1 MIVDSMINKLG
12 KSPDEI
18 AQQAVMK
25 TSPVPVPQQTQ
36 IPQSP
41 QPTESPQPTIGVSS
55 PQELDMQVMSAADQQ
70 MLDNLL
76 QRGQLAQSAPLN
88 PIGQELALAGQGDD
102 TELAHL
108 TAGEVVIP
116 PEMLEDEEF
125 ESMLEMKF
133 RELGINPEE
142 AVVGSGVASLN
153 PMTGL
158 EEFGFFKKLGRR
170 LKKFAKKIAPVAGP
184 LANFI
189 PGVGPVIAGAIGA
202 GTNLVAGKGFKGA
215 LTGALSGYG
224 TGKAFGN
231 IANVGGMGDA
241 AFAKAQFGDKLRA
254 LKSGFQQGGIR
265 SIFGNVGQAGGQ
277 QLQGVVGGSPI
288 LTGDTAGE
296 VGQSIDLQSM
306 VPTIM
311 DETGRPIPVN
321 EIVDAVSTGGRKFSF
336 LDDILG
342 IDKSGAGLV
351 GSIRNRLLGGG
362 QQGEGGG
369 GLLGGGGLGSLL
381 GLAGAGAL
389 AGKLGQLAFQ
399 EAKNQRGVPLTPLTT
414 MDASGRY
421 NIEAEI
427 ARRTGQPAPN
437 PVEFGLLPQGTIP
450 ELSGGQPRPM
460 AYGGEVYGNG
470 LEDLTGGLARGMAE
484 GGEVDKKTAGFVMRM
499 EMADK
504 KIDGLIPPATS
515 QADQLSMETGA
526 VISDKE
532 IEYDQRAIN
541 NVIRNFAPFE
551 DAARQFTTGVL
562 RKETGAVISESEIDN
577 VISRFVPQVGDS
589 PDTIAQK
596 SRARKDF
603 IQFYKPFLKQETKS
617 VGTASFMGGGPVM
630 QYAQGGAV
638 QRLQEGGELEPQ
650 DFPRRD
656 GPINGA
662 GTETSDDIPAML
674 SDGEFVMT
682 GRAVRGAGSYEIQNQ
697 GGIISLVP
705 SLEEDRNRGMENM
718 YKIMDAFESSAQPS
732 S

>member
-25 TSPVPVPQQTQ
+25 TSPVSVPQQPQ
-36 IPQSP
+36 IPQRP
-41 QPTESPQPTIGVSS
+41 QPTTDVASPQ
-55 PQELDMQVMSAADQQ
+55 DMQVMSTADQQ
-70 MLDNLL
+70 MLDNLV
-76 QRGQLAQSAPLN
+76 QRGQIAQSAPLN

-254 LKSGFQQGGIR
+254 LKSGFQQGGLR
-265 SIFGNVGQAGGQ
+265 SIFGNVGQ
-277 QLQGVVGGSPI
+277 
-288 LTGDTAGE
+288 AGE

-311 DETGRPIPVN
+311 DETGKPIPVN

-351 GSIRNRLLGGG
+351 GTIRNRLLGGG
-362 QQGEGGG
+362 QEGEGGG

-427 ARRTGQPAPN
+427 ARRMGQPAPN

-460 AYGGEVYGNG
+460 AYGGGVYGNG
-470 LEDLTGGLARGMAE
+470 LEDLQGGMVSGMEE

-515 QADQLSMETGA
+515 RADQLSMETGA

-577 VISRFVPQVGDS
+577 VMSRFVPQVGDS

-603 IQFYKPFLKQETKS
+603 IQFYKPFLKQGTKS

-638 QRLQEGGELEPQ
+638 QRLQEGGEPEPQ

>member
-1 MIVDSMINKLG
+1 MINKLG

-18 AQQAVMK
+18 AQQAVLN
-25 TSPVPVPQQTQ
+25 TSPVSVPQQPQ

-41 QPTESPQPTIGVSS
+41 QPTTDVASPQ
-55 PQELDMQVMSAADQQ
+55 DMQVMSTADQQ
-70 MLDNLL
+70 MLDNLV
-76 QRGQLAQSAPLN
+76 QRGQIAQSAPLN

-254 LKSGFQQGGIR
+254 LKGGLQQGGIR
-265 SIFGNVGQAGGQ
+265 SIFGNVGQA
-277 QLQGVVGGSPI
+277 
-288 LTGDTAGE
+288 DE

-321 EIVDAVSTGGRKFSF
+321 EIVDAVSSGGQQDNYLNMLSKTNQQIQDLASGSGTRRFSF

-351 GSIRNRLLGGG
+351 GSIRDRLLGGG
-362 QQGEGGG
+362 QEGEGGGG

-437 PVEFGLLPQGTIP
+437 PVEFGLLPQGTLP

-460 AYGGEVYGNG
+460 AYGGGVYGNG
-470 LEDLTGGLARGMAE
+470 LEDLTGGLARGM
-484 GGEVDKKTAGFVMRM
+484 
-499 EMADK
+499 
-504 KIDGLIPPATS
+504 
-515 QADQLSMETGA
+515 
-526 VISDKE
+526 
-532 IEYDQRAIN
+532 
-541 NVIRNFAPFE
+541 
-551 DAARQFTTGVL
+551 
-562 RKETGAVISESEIDN
+562 
-577 VISRFVPQVGDS
+577 
-589 PDTIAQK
+589 
-596 SRARKDF
+596 
-603 IQFYKPFLKQETKS
+603 
-617 VGTASFMGGGPVM
+617 MGGGPVM

-705 SLEEDRNRGMENM
+705 SFEEDRNRGMENM

>member
-1 MIVDSMINKLG
+1 MINKLG

-18 AQQAVMK
+18 AQQAVLN
-25 TSPVPVPQQTQ
+25 TSPVSVPQQTQ

-41 QPTESPQPTIGVSS
+41 QPIIGVAS
-55 PQELDMQVMSAADQQ
+55 PQELDMQEMSADDQQ
-70 MLDNLL
+70 MLDNLI
-76 QRGQLAQSAPLN
+76 QRGQLAQSAPLGD
-88 PIGQELALAGQGDD
+88 IGQELAMAGQGED

-108 TAGEVVIP
+108 RAGEVVIP

-142 AVVGSGVASLN
+142 AVVGAGIASLN

-158 EEFGFFKKLGRR
+158 EEFGFFKKIGKK
-170 LKKFAKKIAPVAGP
+170 LKKFAKKIAPYAGT

-189 PGVGPVIAGAIGA
+189 PGVGPPLAAAIGA
-202 GTNLVAGKGFKGA
+202 GTNLVAGKGIKGA
-215 LTGALSGYG
+215 VTGAISGYG

-254 LKSGFQQGGIR
+254 LGSGLKQGGIR
-265 SIFGNVGQAGGQ
+265 SIFGNVGQAGD
-277 QLQGVVGGSPI
+277 VIS
-288 LTGDTAGE
+288 
-296 VGQSIDLQSM
+296 
-306 VPTIM
+306 
-311 DETGRPIPVN
+311 
-321 EIVDAVSTGGRKFSF
+321 
-336 LDDILG
+336 
-342 IDKSGAGLV
+342 
-351 GSIRNRLLGGG
+351 GGG
-362 QQGEGGG
+362 QVVYDQEGLPIGLSQGQGQSGGG
-369 GLLGGGGLGSLL
+369 GFLSGLIGGGQGGSGGGGLGNLL

-399 EAKNQRGVPLTPLTT
+399 EAKGQTGVPLTPLTT

-427 ARRTGQPAPN
+427 ARRMGQPAPN
-437 PVEFGLLPQGTIP
+437 PVEFGLLPQGTLP

-460 AYGGEVYGNG
+460 AYGGGVYGNG
-470 LEDLTGGLARGMAE
+470 LEDLQGGMVSGM
-484 GGEVDKKTAGFVMRM
+484 
-499 EMADK
+499 
-504 KIDGLIPPATS
+504 
-515 QADQLSMETGA
+515 
-526 VISDKE
+526 
-532 IEYDQRAIN
+532 
-541 NVIRNFAPFE
+541 
-551 DAARQFTTGVL
+551 
-562 RKETGAVISESEIDN
+562 
-577 VISRFVPQVGDS
+577 
-589 PDTIAQK
+589 
-596 SRARKDF
+596 
-603 IQFYKPFLKQETKS
+603 
-617 VGTASFMGGGPVM
+617 MGGGPVM

-638 QRLQEGGELEPQ
+638 QRLQEGGEPEPQ
-650 DFPRRD
+650 DFPRKD

-682 GRAVRGAGSYEIQNQ
+682 GRAVRGAGSFEIQNQ

>member
-18 AQQAVMK
+18 AQQAVMN
-25 TSPVPVPQQTQ
+25 TSPVSVPQQPQ
-36 IPQSP
+36 ITQSP
-41 QPTESPQPTIGVSS
+41 QPTIDVASPQ
-55 PQELDMQVMSAADQQ
+55 DMQVMSTADQQ
-70 MLDNLL
+70 MLDNLV
-76 QRGQLAQSAPLN
+76 QRGQIAQSAPLN

-184 LANFI
+184 IANFI

-288 LTGDTAGE
+288 LTGDTASE
-296 VGQSIDLQSM
+296 VGESIDLQSL
-306 VPTIM
+306 VPT
-311 DETGRPIPVN
+311 
-321 EIVDAVSTGGRKFSF
+321 DAVSTGGRKFSF

-342 IDKSGAGLV
+342 IDPNNKGLV

-362 QQGEGGG
+362 QEGEGGG

-460 AYGGEVYGNG
+460 AYGGGVYGNG
-470 LEDLTGGLARGMAE
+470 LEDLTGGLARGMEE
-484 GGEVDKKTAGFVMRM
+484 GGEVDKRLLSSVMRM

-532 IEYDQRAIN
+532 IEYDPRAIN
-541 NVIRNFAPFE
+541 YVIRNFAPFE
-551 DAARQFTTGVL
+551 DAARQFTAGVL

-577 VISRFVPQVGDS
+577 VMSRFVPQVGDS

-630 QYAQGGAV
+630 AYADGGAV

-705 SLEEDRNRGMENM
+705 SFEEDRNRGMENM

>member
-18 AQQAVMK
+18 AQQAVMN
-25 TSPVPVPQQTQ
+25 TSPMSMPQQTQ

-41 QPTESPQPTIGVSS
+41 QPTTGVAN
-55 PQELDMQVMSAADQQ
+55 PQELDMQGMSADDQQ

-76 QRGQLAQSAPLN
+76 QRGQLAQSAPLGD
-88 PIGQELALAGQGDD
+88 IGQELAMQGQGDD

-142 AVVGSGVASLN
+142 AVVGAGVASLN

-158 EEFGFFKKLGRR
+158 EEFGFFKKLGKK

-202 GTNLVAGKGFKGA
+202 GTNLVAGKGIKGA
-215 LTGALSGYG
+215 ITGALSGYG

-254 LKSGFQQGGIR
+254 LKGGLQQGGIR
-265 SIFGNVGQAGGQ
+265 SIFGNVGQAGDVISGGGQ
-277 QLQGVVGGSPI
+277 VVYGQEGLPMGMGQGQGQVSGS
-288 LTGDTAGE
+288 
-296 VGQSIDLQSM
+296 
-306 VPTIM
+306 
-311 DETGRPIPVN
+311 GRRGFN
-321 EIVDAVSTGGRKFSF
+321 F

-342 IDKSGAGLV
+342 IDPSGKGLV
-351 GSIRNRLLGGG
+351 GSVKNRLLGGG
-362 QQGEGGG
+362 QGEGGG

-399 EAKNQRGVPLTPLTT
+399 EAKGQTGVPLTPLTT

-427 ARRTGQPAPN
+427 ARRMGQPAPN
-437 PVEFGLLPQGTIP
+437 PVEFGLLPQGTLP

-460 AYGGEVYGNG
+460 AYGGGVYGNG
-470 LEDLTGGLARGMAE
+470 LEDLQGGMVSGM
-484 GGEVDKKTAGFVMRM
+484 
-499 EMADK
+499 
-504 KIDGLIPPATS
+504 
-515 QADQLSMETGA
+515 
-526 VISDKE
+526 
-532 IEYDQRAIN
+532 
-541 NVIRNFAPFE
+541 
-551 DAARQFTTGVL
+551 
-562 RKETGAVISESEIDN
+562 
-577 VISRFVPQVGDS
+577 
-589 PDTIAQK
+589 
-596 SRARKDF
+596 
-603 IQFYKPFLKQETKS
+603 
-617 VGTASFMGGGPVM
+617 MGGGPVM

-638 QRLQEGGELEPQ
+638 QRLQEGGEPEPQ

>member
-1 MIVDSMINKLG
+1 M
-12 KSPDEI
+12 
-18 AQQAVMK
+18 
-25 TSPVPVPQQTQ
+25 
-36 IPQSP
+36 
-41 QPTESPQPTIGVSS
+41 
-55 PQELDMQVMSAADQQ
+55 
-70 MLDNLL
+70 
-76 QRGQLAQSAPLN
+76 
-88 PIGQELALAGQGDD
+88 AGQGED

-108 TAGEVVIP
+108 RAGEVVIP

-142 AVVGSGVASLN
+142 AVVGAGIASLN

-158 EEFGFFKKLGRR
+158 EEFGFFKKIGKK
-170 LKKFAKKIAPVAGP
+170 LKKFAKKIAPYAGT

-189 PGVGPVIAGAIGA
+189 PGVGPPLAAAIGA
-202 GTNLVAGKGFKGA
+202 GTNLVAGKGIKGA
-215 LTGALSGYG
+215 VTGAISGYG

-254 LKSGFQQGGIR
+254 LGSGLKQGGIR
-265 SIFGNVGQAGGQ
+265 SIFGNVGQAGDVISGGGQ
-277 QLQGVVGGSPI
+277 VVYDQGDLPFDLSQGQGQVSGS
-288 LTGDTAGE
+288 
-296 VGQSIDLQSM
+296 
-306 VPTIM
+306 
-311 DETGRPIPVN
+311 GRRGFN
-321 EIVDAVSTGGRKFSF
+321 F

-342 IDKSGAGLV
+342 IDPSGKGLV
-351 GSIRNRLLGGG
+351 GSVRDRLLGGG
-362 QQGEGGG
+362 QGEGGG

-389 AGKLGQLAFQ
+389 AGKLGQMAFQ

-437 PVEFGLLPQGTIP
+437 PVEFGLLPQGTLP

-460 AYGGEVYGNG
+460 AYGGGVYGNG
-470 LEDLTGGLARGMAE
+470 LEDLQGGMVSGM
-484 GGEVDKKTAGFVMRM
+484 
-499 EMADK
+499 
-504 KIDGLIPPATS
+504 
-515 QADQLSMETGA
+515 
-526 VISDKE
+526 
-532 IEYDQRAIN
+532 
-541 NVIRNFAPFE
+541 
-551 DAARQFTTGVL
+551 
-562 RKETGAVISESEIDN
+562 
-577 VISRFVPQVGDS
+577 
-589 PDTIAQK
+589 
-596 SRARKDF
+596 
-603 IQFYKPFLKQETKS
+603 
-617 VGTASFMGGGPVM
+617 MGGGPVM
-630 QYAQGGAV
+630 AYADGGAV

-650 DFPRRD
+650 DFPRKD

-697 GGIISLVP
+697 GGIISLIP